1 LLTVKLRGEN
11 KHKADCLK
19 LVELKAYMRSDEIQD
34 LQAQLAVDYPKLTK
48 DERRRRRA
56 EITALTERKVKEI
69 DAAEKFTQEIARDDT
84 SAFSFRITNHC
95 PKIGKK

>member
-19 LVELKAYMRSDEIQD
+19 LDELKAYMRSDEIQD

-56 EITALTERKVKEI
+56 EITALTDRKVKEI

-84 SAFSFRITNHC
+84 SAFSSILTNHYL
-95 PKIGKK
+95 KIAKE